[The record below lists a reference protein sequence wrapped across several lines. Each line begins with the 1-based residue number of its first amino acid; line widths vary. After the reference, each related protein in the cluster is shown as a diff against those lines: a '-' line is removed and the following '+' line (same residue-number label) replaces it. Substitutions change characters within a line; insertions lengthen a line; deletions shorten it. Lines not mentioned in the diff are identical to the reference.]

1 MAKKTKKVETQE
13 DVLET
18 STNTQIES
26 VTEKDSPKECVDGP
40 RESLNTI
47 NIQALEKLSVKELLD
62 LIDASLILSKKY
74 ENLAITEGREYFHL
88 KLRYNEFYNTIVD
101 ILKNKIDEFRV

>member
-40 RESLNTI
+40 RDSLNTI
-47 NIQALEKLSVKELLD
+47 NIQALEK
-62 LIDASLILSKKY
+62 
-74 ENLAITEGREYFHL
+74 
-88 KLRYNEFYNTIVD
+88 
-101 ILKNKIDEFRV
+101 